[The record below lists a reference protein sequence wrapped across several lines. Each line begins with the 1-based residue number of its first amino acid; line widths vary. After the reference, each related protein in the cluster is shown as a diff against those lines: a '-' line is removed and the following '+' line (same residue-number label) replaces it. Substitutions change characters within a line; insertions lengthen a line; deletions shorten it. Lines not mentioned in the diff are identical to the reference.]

1 MRRRYIQKTKP
12 DGTNYMV
19 EVTEQAR
26 STTHH
31 VMGDIEAFVSPIN
44 GQVIN
49 TRSQLERH
57 MREHNVAPTADFKD
71 HWANKEAQRRSP
83 RADAQ
88 AKRERVEAIKGA
100 AHRLEHGYRDFPMSG
115 PSLKELDH

>member
-1 MRRRYIQKTKP
+1 MRRRYIQKTRT

-19 EVTEQAR
+19 EITGNDVVAH
-26 STTHH
+26 HH
-31 VMGDIEAFVSPIN
+31 VMNDIEAFVSPIN
-44 GQVIN
+44 GEIIN
-49 TRSQLERH
+49 TRSQLEKH
-57 MREHNVAPTADFKD
+57 MRTHNVAPTADFKD